1 MAKMK
6 VAIYDSDK
14 RYRERFADYLM
25 NYKAQEMDLSVFTGI
40 NFLLE
45 ALAVD
50 KYQLVVLGCGY
61 EEVLPKLRSLLIPV
75 LVLTEI
81 SNGVIKESSGLME
94 EHCSFTPKYQSMDEI
109 TRQMFMLVEP
119 EAESITGA
127 AAKVIGIISPV
138 RDEMQLLFSLLYT
151 KNLAEKEKVLYLNLM
166 EFSGFYEIFGE
177 KQYDLTDA
185 ILTMRTPDETWNSLL
200 GCIYEQDGFSYIC
213 PVKNPQDT
221 KEINGQ
227 EIRKLIRYAV
237 QKLGYETVVID
248 IGGIIEG
255 FPELLGECTN
265 LYCITK
271 SGGLF
276 AVQKN
281 QFLAYVRSALGEAY
295 LEKIIQVELP
305 HPVKAVVYGE
315 HLLEQLNWSE
325 FGDYVRRQTR
335 R

>member
-14 RYRERFADYLM
+14 WYRERFADYLL
-25 NYKAQEMDLSVFTGI
+25 NYKSQEMDLSVFTGI
-40 NFLLE
+40 SFLLE

-81 SNGVIKESSGLME
+81 SNSMIKESSGLME
-94 EHCSFTPKYQSMDEI
+94 EHCSFTSKYQSMDEI
-109 TRQMFMLVEP
+109 TRQMYMLVEP
-119 EAESITGA
+119 EAESITVA
-127 AAKVIGIISPV
+127 TAKVIGIISPV

-151 KNLAEKEKVLYLNLM
+151 KNLAGREKVLYLNLM

-185 ILTMRTPDETWNSLL
+185 VLAMRTPDGNQNSLL

-213 PVKNPQDT
+213 PTKNPEDT

-255 FPELLGECTN
+255 FPELLRECTK

-271 SGGLF
+271 DGGLF
-276 AVQKN
+276 TVQQN
-281 QFLAYVRSALGEAY
+281 QFLAYVRSALGEVY
-295 LEKIIQVELP
+295 LEKITELELP
-305 HPVKAVVYGE
+305 HLAKSAVYGE

-325 FGDYVRRQTR
+325 FGDYVRRQIR
-335 R
+335 G